1 MKYTN
6 PIFESKLIDEINE
19 VGTEMSFAEGDTIIE
34 YGKFI
39 HMIPLIQR
47 GVIKVLRRDDEGR
60 ELLLYYLSAN
70 STCSMAYSCCMESRQ
85 SEIRAI
91 AEEDVTLLAIPHAKL
106 DEWLCK
112 YPSWKSFIMH
122 SFNERLLEMLKTI
135 ENIAFKKLDERLI
148 DYLKEKQ
155 RINHSAVIKASHNTI
170 AEEMGTSRVVISRL
184 LKHLEND
191 KKIILY
197 RNELRIMKEL

>member
-1 MKYTN
+1 MKYIN

-19 VGTEMSFAEGDTIIE
+19 VGIEMSFAEGDTIIE

>member
-39 HMIPLIQR
+39 HMIPLIQT

>member
-1 MKYTN
+1 MKYIN

-19 VGTEMSFAEGDTIIE
+19 VGIEMSFAEGDTIIE

-39 HMIPLIQR
+39 HMIPLIQT
-47 GVIKVLRRDDEGR
+47 GVIKVLRRDEEGR

>member
-1 MKYTN
+1 MKYIN
-6 PIFESKLIDEINE
+6 PIFESKLIDEISE

-39 HMIPLIQR
+39 HMIPLIQT

>member
-1 MKYTN
+1 
-6 PIFESKLIDEINE
+6 
-19 VGTEMSFAEGDTIIE
+19 
-34 YGKFI
+34 
-39 HMIPLIQR
+39 
-47 GVIKVLRRDDEGR
+47 
-60 ELLLYYLSAN
+60 
-70 STCSMAYSCCMESRQ
+70 MESRQ

>member
-47 GVIKVLRRDDEGR
+47 GVIKVLRRDEEGR

>member
-1 MKYTN
+1 MKYIN

-19 VGTEMSFAEGDTIIE
+19 VGIEMSFAEGDTIIE

-39 HMIPLIQR
+39 HMIPLIQT

>member
-1 MKYTN
+1 MKYIN
-6 PIFESKLIDEINE
+6 PIFESKLNDEINE

-39 HMIPLIQR
+39 HMIPLIQT

>member
-19 VGTEMSFAEGDTIIE
+19 VGIEMSFAEGDTIIE

-39 HMIPLIQR
+39 HMIPLIQT
-47 GVIKVLRRDDEGR
+47 GVIKVLRRDEEGR

>member
-1 MKYTN
+1 MKYIN

-39 HMIPLIQR
+39 HMIPLIQT

-91 AEEDVTLLAIPHAKL
+91 AEEDVTLLAIPHAEL

>member
-1 MKYTN
+1 
-6 PIFESKLIDEINE
+6 
-19 VGTEMSFAEGDTIIE
+19 
-34 YGKFI
+34 
-39 HMIPLIQR
+39 
-47 GVIKVLRRDDEGR
+47 
-60 ELLLYYLSAN
+60 
-70 STCSMAYSCCMESRQ
+70 
-85 SEIRAI
+85 
-91 AEEDVTLLAIPHAKL
+91 
-106 DEWLCK
+106 
-112 YPSWKSFIMH
+112 MH